1 MENDPS
7 WYTQRNKKDGSRS
20 RETNMAWYDRLLG
33 RAPIVDEEKLNP
45 AQYVISRNEGMTID
59 SREVV
64 TNYRNAYEQLEI
76 VNRAVNM
83 IVDDVSEI
91 PFAIGEKIVGTTNVL
106 KNIRRSKVDLLINK
120 EPNPFQDVSAFK
132 RNLIIDLLI
141 DGNIFIY
148 FDGAHLYHLPADKV
162 RIYTDDKTYVER
174 YSYDNSIDYSPDEII
189 HIKENSFNSIYRGTP
204 RLKPAFRTM
213 QLLGSMRD
221 FQDNFFKN
229 GAVPGLVLKS
239 PNTLS
244 EKIKERM
251 LQAWVARY
259 NPKSGGRRP
268 LFLDGGLEVENLTEI
283 NFKELD
289 FQEGIKSNERIILEA
304 MGIPSIL
311 MDGGNNA
318 NIRPNHRLY
327 YLETILPI
335 VKKVSC
341 ALERFF
347 GFSMSED
354 VTGIPALQPE
364 LRDQAAYYATLVNTG
379 ILSANEAREALGK
392 EPVDGFD
399 EPRVPAN
406 IAGSATNPE
415 QGGRPTEAA
424 PSEEE

>member
-1 MENDPS
+1 
-7 WYTQRNKKDGSRS
+7 
-20 RETNMAWYDRLLG
+20 MAWYDRLLG
-33 RAPIVDEEKLNP
+33 RTPVVDDEKLNP

-59 SREVV
+59 SREII

-91 PFAIGEKIVGTTNVL
+91 PFAVGEKFVGTTSVL
-106 KNIRRSKVDLLINK
+106 KNIRRSKVNLLLNI

-162 RIYTDDKTYVER
+162 TIHTDDKTYVER

-189 HIKENSFNSIYRGTP
+189 HIKENSFNSIYRGVP
-204 RLKPAFRTM
+204 RLKPAYRTM
-213 QLLGSMRD
+213 QLLGSMRN

-244 EKIKERM
+244 EKVKERM
-251 LQAWVARY
+251 MQAWSIRY
-259 NPKSGGRRP
+259 NPNTGGRRP
-268 LFLDGGLEVENLTEI
+268 LILDGGLEVDPLTKI
-283 NFKELD
+283 NFRELD
-289 FQEGIKSNERIILEA
+289 FAESIKANERIILEA
-304 MGIPSIL
+304 MGIPPIL
-311 MDGGNNA
+311 LDGGNNA

-335 VKKVSC
+335 VKKLGY

-347 GFSMSED
+347 GFSLSED

-379 ILSANEAREALGK
+379 IISPNEARVALGK
-392 EPVDGFD
+392 EPVNGFD
-399 EPRVPAN
+399 EPRIPAN
-406 IAGSATNPE
+406 IAGSAVNPE
-415 QGGRPTEAA
+415 EGGRPIEAT

>member
-1 MENDPS
+1 
-7 WYTQRNKKDGSRS
+7 
-20 RETNMAWYDRLLG
+20 MAWYDRFLG
-33 RAPIVDEEKLNP
+33 GNSEEKLNP
-45 AQYVISRNEGMTID
+45 SQYVISRNEGMTVD
-59 SREVV
+59 SREIV

-83 IVDDVSEI
+83 IVDDVAEI
-91 PFAIGEKIVGTTNVL
+91 PFAVGEKVLGTTNVV
-106 KNIRRSKVDLLINK
+106 KNIRRSKVDLLLNR
-120 EPNPFQDVSAFK
+120 EPNPFQDVSTFK

-148 FDGAHLYHLPADKV
+148 FDGAHMYHLPADK
-162 RIYTDDKTYVER
+162 ITIHTDDKTYIER
-174 YSYDNSIDYSPDEII
+174 FSYDNSIDYSPNEII
-189 HIKENSFNSIYRGTP
+189 HIKENSFNSIYRGVP
-204 RLKPAFRTM
+204 RLKPAYRTM
-213 QLLGSMRD
+213 QLLSSMRN

-244 EKIKERM
+244 EKVKERM
-251 LQAWVARY
+251 MRAWSIRY
-259 NPKSGGRRP
+259 NPTTGGKRP
-268 LFLDGGLEVENLTEI
+268 LILDGGLEVDALSKI

-289 FQEGIKSNERIILEA
+289 FAESIKSNERIILEA
-304 MGIPSIL
+304 MGIPPIL

-327 YLETILPI
+327 YLETVLPV
-335 VKKVSC
+335 VKKLGY

-347 GFSMSED
+347 GFSLNED

-406 IAGSATNPE
+406 IAGSAVNPE
-415 QGGRPTEAA
+415 QGGRPEEAA

>member
-1 MENDPS
+1 
-7 WYTQRNKKDGSRS
+7 
-20 RETNMAWYDRLLG
+20 MAWYDRFIG
-33 RAPIVDEEKLNP
+33 RADVEEKLNP

-83 IVDDVSEI
+83 IVDDVAEI
-91 PFAIGEKIVGTTNVL
+91 PFQIGEQILGTNNIV
-106 KNIRRSKVDLLINK
+106 KNIRRSKVDLLINR
-120 EPNPFQDVSAFK
+120 EPNPFQDINTFK

-148 FDGAHLYHLPADKV
+148 FDGVHMYHLPADKMT
-162 RIYTDDKTYVER
+162 IYSDSDTYIEKFV
-174 YSYDNSIDYSPDEII
+174 YDNSIDYSVNEII
-189 HIKENSFNSIYRGTP
+189 HIKENSFNSIYRGVP

-213 QLLGSMRD
+213 QLLSSMRN

-259 NPKSGGRRP
+259 NPSSGGRRP

-283 NFKELD
+283 NFKDLD

-304 MGIPSIL
+304 MGIPPIL

-327 YLETILPI
+327 YLETVLPI
-335 VKKVSC
+335 VRKIGYAV
-341 ALERFF
+341 ERFF
-347 GFSMSED
+347 GFSISED

-392 EPVDGFD
+392 EPVEGFD
-399 EPRVPAN
+399 TPRVPAN
-406 IAGSATNPE
+406 IAGSAVNPE
-415 QGGRPTEAA
+415 EGGRPVETP
-424 PSEEE
+424 PSEEN